1 MKEPKIHWGKET
13 TATQNS
19 NKIRLL
25 ICHLAEEQKKNKREQ
40 KRKSMVVPGAH

>member
-1 MKEPKIHWGKET
+1 MKTEISFKGEGAKNPLGKET

-25 ICHLAEEQKKNKREQ
+25 ICHLAEEQQ
-40 KRKSMVVPGAH
+40 K